1 MVIYAGE
8 LHNFGKTQTKRGRE
22 EVGEGG
28 REKEERDGERE
39 NKLEN
44 KVLLSSSFKEIMLH
58 YLNDDSS

>member
-1 MVIYAGE
+1 MLVNYIILE
-8 LHNFGKTQTKRGRE
+8 RHRQRGRE
-22 EVGEGG
+22 EVREGG
-28 REKEERDGERE
+28 REKEERDRERE

>member
-1 MVIYAGE
+1 MLVNYIILE
-8 LHNFGKTQTKRGRE
+8 RHRQRGRE